1 MRSALRPSPADRHAR
16 AHRHRFR
23 GPFAV
28 LLLLLVAAWCG
39 GFGWFAWTAM
49 QPAAAVPVADGIV
62 VLTGGAGRI
71 EAALDLLQ
79 QQRARLMLISGVS
92 EHLDLQ
98 QVMRPTGR
106 SLPPGVA
113 DRIALGHSA
122 TSTVGNAIE
131 AASWAR
137 ANSLHSLIVVTAG
150 YHMRRALAEIGTA
163 LPDIALYPDP
173 VQPPALAE
181 AGLGRLRLGTLRLLA
196 SEYSKWLA
204 VEVGLTGSAHLRET
218 A

>member
-1 MRSALRPSPADRHAR
+1 MTARSRRPGIRHPGTRRLLGPLSLLAL
-16 AHRHRFR
+16 
-23 GPFAV
+23 V
-28 LLLLLVAAWCG
+28 LAIAWCC
-39 GFGWFAWTAM
+39 GFAWFAYTATR
-49 QPAAAVPVADGIV
+49 PAPPVPEADGIV

-79 QQRARLMLISGVS
+79 QNRAQLMLISGVS
-92 EHLDLQ
+92 EYLSLQ
-98 QVMRPTGR
+98 QIAHAAGR
-106 SLPPGVA
+106 TLAPGLS

-131 AASWAR
+131 TASWAR
-137 ANSLHSLIVVTAG
+137 ANGLHSLIVVTAG

-163 LPDIALYPDP
+163 LPDTTLYPDP
-173 VQPPALAE
+173 VQPPALVR
-181 AGLGRLRLGTLRLLA
+181 AGLGRWRLGTLRLLA
-196 SEYSKWLA
+196 EEYTKWLA

>member
-1 MRSALRPSPADRHAR
+1 MSPARRGAPPGMQRRMRRYPFR
-16 AHRHRFR
+16 A
-23 GPFAV
+23 PLA
-28 LLLLLVAAWCG
+28 LLLTLAIAWCA
-39 GFGWFAWTAM
+39 GFGWFAWSAT
-49 QPAAAVPVADGIV
+49 QPAAAVPDADGIV

-98 QVMRPTGR
+98 QVVRPTGR
-106 SLPPGVA
+106 SLPPGIA

-137 ANSLHSLIVVTAG
+137 ANGLHSLIIVTAG

-163 LPDIALYPDP
+163 LPDVVLYPDP

-181 AGLGRLRLGTLRLLA
+181 AGSGRLRLGTLRLLA

-204 VEVGLTGSAHLRET
+204 VEIGLTGSAHLRET

>member
-1 MRSALRPSPADRHAR
+1 MRERLHPGMQPHRLRAPLA
-16 AHRHRFR
+16 
-23 GPFAV
+23 
-28 LLLLLVAAWCG
+28 LLLLALVLAWCG
-39 GFGWFAWTAM
+39 GFAWFAWTATR
-49 QPAAAVPVADGIV
+49 PATAVPDADGIV

-79 QQRARLMLISGVS
+79 KQRARLKLNSGVS

-98 QVMRPTGR
+98 QVVRPTGR
-106 SLPPGVA
+106 SLPAGLA

-122 TSTVGNAIE
+122 TTTVGNAVE
-131 AASWAR
+131 ASSWAR
-137 ANSLHSLIVVTAG
+137 ANNLHSLIIVTAG

-163 LPDIALYPDP
+163 LPDVALFPDP

-181 AGLGRLRLGTLRLLA
+181 AGLGRWRLGTLRLLA

-204 VEVGLTGSAHLRET
+204 VEIGLTGSAHLRET